1 MCVIWVFQG
10 EGWAWFQAGAAAQWH
25 SYRDVKGLICLSG
38 YGQLK
43 KATGGREKKST
54 CAGGWIPTSMK
65 LDWSWCKVSFRCFCI
80 HEIMKL
86 FTTRKYFPRLQQLKL
101 SEMCSEPSASHPCS
115 KYVSCYQLLSAFIR
129 FRTEQMQLRRQAEK
143 TTAETR
149 SESLSQSRVKWSAPA
164 AVADTIRQVKTGQR
178 AAWPCGGKK
187 RSQGPEFSFSNK
199 RWIMYINLCKYS

>member
-10 EGWAWFQAGAAAQWH
+10 EGCAWFQAGAAAQWH

-65 LDWSWCKVSFRCFCI
+65 LDWNWCKVSFRCFCI

-115 KYVSCYQLLSAFIR
+115 KYVSCYQLLSASGQNR
-129 FRTEQMQLRRQAEK
+129 CSCGDKRRRQQRRPGQSRWVKAESSGPHRPQWL
-143 TTAETR
+143 TR
-149 SESLSQSRVKWSAPA
+149 SARSRLDSALHDLAEEKNEVKDPSSVFPIK
-164 AVADTIRQVKTGQR
+164 D
-178 AAWPCGGKK
+178 
-187 RSQGPEFSFSNK
+187 E
-199 RWIMYINLCKYS
+199 